1 MYQLEGEENMITK
14 TQFKDICKK
23 AAIYTIMSH
32 PERISDNCINDEEVA
47 AILVRFYEKIFR
59 KVYRGKEESKECIDI
74 NEIDEIYVIA
84 FDCLYKDDGITP
96 NYVIYQE
103 NMLCL
108 TSINALYE
116 ILRSKIEDDYC
127 ELERDIDGL
136 LNMWND

>member
-1 MYQLEGEENMITK
+1 MITK
-14 TQFKDICKK
+14 TQFKDAVKK
-23 AAIYTIMSH
+23 AIICTIMSH

-47 AILVRFYEKIFR
+47 GILVRFYERIFK
-59 KVYRGKEESKECIDI
+59 KVYGESEETIDI
-74 NEIDEIYVIA
+74 NDIDKIYVIV
-84 FDCLYKDDGITP
+84 FECLYKDDGITP

-136 LNMWND
+136 LNMWSDD

>member
-1 MYQLEGEENMITK
+1 MITK
-14 TQFKDICKK
+14 TQFKDAAKK
-23 AAIYTIMSH
+23 AIICTIMSH

-47 AILVRFYEKIFR
+47 SILVRFYEKIYK
-59 KVYRGKEESKECIDI
+59 KVYGESDELIDI
-74 NEIDEIYVIA
+74 NDVDKIYVIA

-96 NYVIYQE
+96 NYVLYQE

-127 ELERDIDGL
+127 ELGRDIDGL
-136 LNMWND
+136 LNMWSDD

>member
-1 MYQLEGEENMITK
+1 MITK
-14 TQFKDICKK
+14 TQFKDAVKK
-23 AAIYTIMSH
+23 AIICTIMSH

-47 AILVRFYEKIFR
+47 GILVRFYERIFK
-59 KVYRGKEESKECIDI
+59 KVYGESEETIDI
-74 NEIDEIYVIA
+74 NDIDKIYVIV
-84 FDCLYKDDGITP
+84 FECLYKDDGITP

-136 LNMWND
+136 LDMWSD

>member
-1 MYQLEGEENMITK
+1 MIIK
-14 TQFKDICKK
+14 TQFKDACKK

-32 PERISDNCINDEEVA
+32 PEKISDNCINDEEA
-47 AILVRFYEKIFR
+47 AGILVRFYKRIYK
-59 KVYRGKEESKECIDI
+59 KVYGESEESIDV
-74 NEIDEIYVIA
+74 NDIDKIYVIA
-84 FDCLYKDDGITP
+84 FECLYKDDGITP

-108 TSINALYE
+108 TSINVLYE

-136 LNMWND
+136 LNMWSDD

>member
-1 MYQLEGEENMITK
+1 MITK
-14 TQFKDICKK
+14 TQFKDACKK

-32 PERISDNCINDEEVA
+32 PERISDNCINDGEA
-47 AILVRFYEKIFR
+47 AGILVRFYKRIYK
-59 KVYRGKEESKECIDI
+59 KVYGESEESIDV
-74 NEIDEIYVIA
+74 NDIDKIYVIA
-84 FDCLYKDDGITP
+84 FECLYKDDGITP

-136 LNMWND
+136 LNMLSDD

>member
-1 MYQLEGEENMITK
+1 MITK
-14 TQFKDICKK
+14 TQFKDAVKK
-23 AAIYTIMSH
+23 AIICTIMSH

-47 AILVRFYEKIFR
+47 GILVRFYERIFK
-59 KVYRGKEESKECIDI
+59 KVYGESEETIDI
-74 NEIDEIYVIA
+74 NDIDKIYVIV
-84 FDCLYKDDGITP
+84 FECLYKDDGITP

-127 ELERDIDGL
+127 ELGRDIDGL

>member
-1 MYQLEGEENMITK
+1 MITK
-14 TQFKDICKK
+14 AQFKDACKK

-32 PERISDNCINDEEVA
+32 PERISDNCINDEEVV

-74 NEIDEIYVIA
+74 NEIDEIYVIE

-136 LNMWND
+136 LNMWSD

>member
-1 MYQLEGEENMITK
+1 MITK
-14 TQFKDICKK
+14 TQFKDACKK

-47 AILVRFYEKIFR
+47 GILVRFYKRIYK
-59 KVYRGKEESKECIDI
+59 KVYGESEESIDV
-74 NEIDEIYVIA
+74 NDIDKIYVIA
-84 FDCLYKDDGITP
+84 FECLYKDDGITP

-108 TSINALYE
+108 TSINVLYE

-136 LNMWND
+136 LNMWNDD

>member
-1 MYQLEGEENMITK
+1 MITK
-14 TQFKDICKK
+14 TQFKDACKK
-23 AAIYTIMSH
+23 ATIYTIMSH

-47 AILVRFYEKIFR
+47 GILVRFYKRIYK
-59 KVYRGKEESKECIDI
+59 KVYGESEESIDV
-74 NEIDEIYVIA
+74 NDIDKIYVIA
-84 FDCLYKDDGITP
+84 FECLYKDDGITP

-136 LNMWND
+136 LNMWSDD

>member
-1 MYQLEGEENMITK
+1 MITK
-14 TQFKDICKK
+14 TQFKDACKK

-32 PERISDNCINDEEVA
+32 PERISDNCINDEEA
-47 AILVRFYEKIFR
+47 AGILVRFYKRIYK
-59 KVYRGKEESKECIDI
+59 KVYGESEESIDV
-74 NEIDEIYVIA
+74 NDIDKIYVIA
-84 FDCLYKDDGITP
+84 FECLYKDDGITP

-116 ILRSKIEDDYC
+116 ILRSKIEDDYF

>member
-1 MYQLEGEENMITK
+1 MITK
-14 TQFKDICKK
+14 TQFKDACKK

-32 PERISDNCINDEEVA
+32 PERISDNCINDEEA
-47 AILVRFYEKIFR
+47 AGILVRFYKRIYK
-59 KVYRGKEESKECIDI
+59 KVYGESEESIDV
-74 NEIDEIYVIA
+74 NDIDKIYVIA
-84 FDCLYKDDGITP
+84 FECLYKDDGITP

>member
-1 MYQLEGEENMITK
+1 MITK
-14 TQFKDICKK
+14 TQFKDACKK
-23 AAIYTIMSH
+23 AAIYTIMSN
-32 PERISDNCINDEEVA
+32 PGRISDNCINDEEA
-47 AILVRFYEKIFR
+47 AGILVRFYKRIYK
-59 KVYRGKEESKECIDI
+59 KVYGESEESIDV
-74 NEIDEIYVIA
+74 NDIDKIYVIA
-84 FDCLYKDDGITP
+84 FECLYKDDGITP

-136 LNMWND
+136 LNMWSDD

>member
-1 MYQLEGEENMITK
+1 MITK
-14 TQFKDICKK
+14 TQFKDAVKK
-23 AAIYTIMSH
+23 AIICTIMSH

-47 AILVRFYEKIFR
+47 GILVRFYERIFK
-59 KVYRGKEESKECIDI
+59 KVYGESDGTIDI
-74 NEIDEIYVIA
+74 NDIDKIYVIV

-108 TSINALYE
+108 TSVNALYE

-136 LNMWND
+136 LNMWSD

>member
-1 MYQLEGEENMITK
+1 VITK
-14 TQFKDICKK
+14 TQFKDAVKK
-23 AAIYTIMSH
+23 AIICTIMSH

-47 AILVRFYEKIFR
+47 GILVRFYKRIYK
-59 KVYRGKEESKECIDI
+59 KVYGESEESIDV
-74 NEIDEIYVIA
+74 NDIDKIYVIA
-84 FDCLYKDDGITP
+84 FECLYKDDGITP

-136 LNMWND
+136 LNMWSDD

>member
-1 MYQLEGEENMITK
+1 MITK
-14 TQFKDICKK
+14 TQFKDAVKK
-23 AAIYTIMSH
+23 AIICTIMSH
-32 PERISDNCINDEEVA
+32 PERISDNCINDEEA
-47 AILVRFYEKIFR
+47 AGILVRFYKRIYK
-59 KVYRGKEESKECIDI
+59 KVYGESEESIDV
-74 NEIDEIYVIA
+74 NDIDKIYVIA
-84 FDCLYKDDGITP
+84 FECLYKDDGITP

-136 LNMWND
+136 LNMWSDD

>member
-1 MYQLEGEENMITK
+1 MITK
-14 TQFKDICKK
+14 TQFKDAVKK
-23 AAIYTIMSH
+23 AIICTIMSH
-32 PERISDNCINDEEVA
+32 PERISDNCINDEEIA
-47 AILVRFYEKIFR
+47 AILVRFYKRIYK
-59 KVYRGKEESKECIDI
+59 KVYGESEESIDV
-74 NEIDEIYVIA
+74 NDIDKIYVIA
-84 FDCLYKDDGITP
+84 FECLYKDDGITP

-136 LNMWND
+136 LNMWSDD

>member
-1 MYQLEGEENMITK
+1 VITK
-14 TQFKDICKK
+14 TQFKDACKK

-47 AILVRFYEKIFR
+47 GILVRFYKRIYK
-59 KVYRGKEESKECIDI
+59 KVYGESEESIDV
-74 NEIDEIYVIA
+74 NDIDKIYVIA
-84 FDCLYKDDGITP
+84 FECLYKDDGITP

-136 LNMWND
+136 LNMWSDD

>member
-1 MYQLEGEENMITK
+1 MITK
-14 TQFKDICKK
+14 TQFKDACKK
-23 AAIYTIMSH
+23 EAIYTIMSN

-136 LNMWND
+136 LNMWNVSEQA

>member
-1 MYQLEGEENMITK
+1 MITK
-14 TQFKDICKK
+14 TQFKDACKK

-32 PERISDNCINDEEVA
+32 PERISDNCINDEEA
-47 AILVRFYEKIFR
+47 AGILVRFYKRIYK
-59 KVYRGKEESKECIDI
+59 KVYGESEESIDV
-74 NEIDEIYVIA
+74 NDIDKIYVIA
-84 FDCLYKDDGITP
+84 FECLYKDDGITP

-127 ELERDIDGL
+127 ELGRDIDGL

>member
-1 MYQLEGEENMITK
+1 MITK
-14 TQFKDICKK
+14 TQFKDACKK

-47 AILVRFYEKIFR
+47 GILVRFYKRIYK
-59 KVYRGKEESKECIDI
+59 KVYGESEESIDI
-74 NEIDEIYVIA
+74 NDIDKIYVIV
-84 FDCLYKDDGITP
+84 FECLYKDDGITP

-127 ELERDIDGL
+127 ELERDIDSL
-136 LNMWND
+136 LNMWNDD

>member
-1 MYQLEGEENMITK
+1 MITK
-14 TQFKDICKK
+14 TQFKDACKK

-32 PERISDNCINDEEVA
+32 PERISDNCINDEEA
-47 AILVRFYEKIFR
+47 AGILVRFYKRIYK
-59 KVYRGKEESKECIDI
+59 KVYGESEESIDV
-74 NEIDEIYVIA
+74 NDIDKIYVIA
-84 FDCLYKDDGITP
+84 FECLYKDDGITP

-136 LNMWND
+136 LNMLSDD

>member
-1 MYQLEGEENMITK
+1 MITK
-14 TQFKDICKK
+14 TQFKDACKK

-47 AILVRFYEKIFR
+47 GILVRFYKRIYK
-59 KVYRGKEESKECIDI
+59 KVYGENEESIDVNDI
-74 NEIDEIYVIA
+74 NKIYVIA
-84 FDCLYKDDGITP
+84 FECLYKDDGITP

-127 ELERDIDGL
+127 ELGRDIDGL

>member
-1 MYQLEGEENMITK
+1 
-14 TQFKDICKK
+14 
-23 AAIYTIMSH
+23 MSN
-32 PERISDNCINDEEVA
+32 PERISDNCINDEEA
-47 AILVRFYEKIFR
+47 AGILVRFYKRIYK
-59 KVYRGKEESKECIDI
+59 KVYGESEESIDV
-74 NEIDEIYVIA
+74 NDIDKIYVIA
-84 FDCLYKDDGITP
+84 FECLYKDDGITP

-127 ELERDIDGL
+127 ELGRDIDGL

>member
-1 MYQLEGEENMITK
+1 MITK
-14 TQFKDICKK
+14 TQFKDAVKK
-23 AAIYTIMSH
+23 AIICTIMSH

-47 AILVRFYEKIFR
+47 GILVRFYERIFK
-59 KVYRGKEESKECIDI
+59 KVYGENEETIDI
-74 NEIDEIYVIA
+74 NDIDKIYVIV
-84 FDCLYKDDGITP
+84 FECLYKDDGITP

-136 LNMWND
+136 LNMWSDD

>member
-1 MYQLEGEENMITK
+1 MITK
-14 TQFKDICKK
+14 TQFKDACKK

-47 AILVRFYEKIFR
+47 EILVRFYKRIYK
-59 KVYRGKEESKECIDI
+59 KVYGESEESIDI
-74 NEIDEIYVIA
+74 NDIDKIYVIA
-84 FDCLYKDDGITP
+84 FECLYKDDGITP

-127 ELERDIDGL
+127 ELGRDIDGL

>member
-1 MYQLEGEENMITK
+1 MITK
-14 TQFKDICKK
+14 TQFKDAVKK
-23 AAIYTIMSH
+23 AIICTIMSH

-47 AILVRFYEKIFR
+47 GILVRFYERIFK
-59 KVYRGKEESKECIDI
+59 KVYGESEETIDI
-74 NEIDEIYVIA
+74 NDIDKIYVIV
-84 FDCLYKDDGITP
+84 FECLYKDDGITP

-136 LNMWND
+136 LNIWSDD

>member
-1 MYQLEGEENMITK
+1 MITK
-14 TQFKDICKK
+14 TQFKDACKK

-47 AILVRFYEKIFR
+47 GILVRFYKRIYK
-59 KVYRGKEESKECIDI
+59 KVYGESEESIDV
-74 NEIDEIYVIA
+74 NDIDKIYVIA
-84 FDCLYKDDGITP
+84 FECLYKDDGITP

-127 ELERDIDGL
+127 ELERDIDSL
-136 LNMWND
+136 LNMWNDD

>member
-1 MYQLEGEENMITK
+1 MITK
-14 TQFKDICKK
+14 TQFKDAVKK
-23 AAIYTIMSH
+23 AIICTIMSH
-32 PERISDNCINDEEVA
+32 PERISVFYINDEEVA
-47 AILVRFYEKIFR
+47 EILLRFYEKILK
-59 KVYRGKEESKECIDI
+59 KVYGEKEECIDI
-74 NEIDEIYVIA
+74 NEVDKIYVIA

-127 ELERDIDGL
+127 ELEREIEKAL
-136 LNMWND
+136 EEE

>member
-1 MYQLEGEENMITK
+1 MITK
-14 TQFKDICKK
+14 TQFKDAVKK
-23 AAIYTIMSH
+23 AIIYTIMSH

-47 AILVRFYEKIFR
+47 GILVRFYERIFK
-59 KVYRGKEESKECIDI
+59 KVYGESDGTIDI
-74 NEIDEIYVIA
+74 NDIDKIYVIV

-108 TSINALYE
+108 TSLNALYE

-136 LNMWND
+136 LNMWSD

>member
-1 MYQLEGEENMITK
+1 MITK
-14 TQFKDICKK
+14 TQFKDTSKK
-23 AAIYTIMSH
+23 AAIYTIMSN

-47 AILVRFYEKIFR
+47 GILVRFYKRIYK
-59 KVYRGKEESKECIDI
+59 KVYGESEESIDV
-74 NEIDEIYVIA
+74 NDIDKIYVIA
-84 FDCLYKDDGITP
+84 FECLYKDDGITP

-136 LNMWND
+136 LNMWSDD

>member
-1 MYQLEGEENMITK
+1 MITK
-14 TQFKDICKK
+14 TQFKDACKK
-23 AAIYTIMSH
+23 AAIYTIMSK

-47 AILVRFYEKIFR
+47 GILVRFYKRIYK
-59 KVYRGKEESKECIDI
+59 KVYGESEESIDV
-74 NEIDEIYVIA
+74 NDIDKIYVIA
-84 FDCLYKDDGITP
+84 FECLYKDDGITP

-136 LNMWND
+136 LNMWSDD

>member
-1 MYQLEGEENMITK
+1 MITK
-14 TQFKDICKK
+14 TQFKDAVKK
-23 AAIYTIMSH
+23 AIICTIMSH

-47 AILVRFYEKIFR
+47 GILVRFYKRIYK
-59 KVYRGKEESKECIDI
+59 KVYGESEESIDV
-74 NEIDEIYVIA
+74 NDIDKIYVIA
-84 FDCLYKDDGITP
+84 FECLYKDDGITP

-136 LNMWND
+136 LNMWSDD

>member
-1 MYQLEGEENMITK
+1 MITK
-14 TQFKDICKK
+14 KQFKDVCKK
-23 AAIYTIMSH
+23 AAICTIMSH
-32 PERISDNCINDEEVA
+32 PERISDNCINDEKVA
-47 AILVRFYEKIFR
+47 GILVRFYKRIYK
-59 KVYRGKEESKECIDI
+59 KVYGESEESIDV
-74 NEIDEIYVIA
+74 NDIDKIYVIA
-84 FDCLYKDDGITP
+84 FECLYKDDRITP

-127 ELERDIDGL
+127 ELERDIDSL